1 MSRRVG
7 LHNQRKGKNGVFKA
21 KHNDCTYLPEDE
33 RPNENIYWSCYGTF
47 TDHPDFEKDE
57 KEFYEKH
64 FKNGLDFQNEKHKK
78 ARNYKRIKTMDDWYT
93 NSQKAPDETLYYLG
107 SKDESFL
114 KKDVI
119 KKIIS
124 EQIGWEQKT
133 FPNIKVL
140 TVGFHFHEDG
150 APHIHKRSVY
160 IGHDEQGNKIP
171 YQEGALEEM
180 GIEISSHYSDDH
192 QRSKERRYANRKI
205 TYTDMCRAHLIQ
217 VCEKYGL
224 EIITEPRDPK
234 ESGMDKDQYII
245 HKAYSKADEI
255 LNDAKKQV
263 DSVLEQEKAN
273 LKKEKAAYKSK
284 IDAEVDSRVETG
296 IALERQNLAFN
307 EKKLKK
313 DREAFD
319 ELVELSESKL
329 EPSNKSF
336 INWLFLKKKSEM
348 DELKKE
354 YQEWH
359 ESTQNKINGSDLDFR
374 TNPISAEQGYEK

>member
-57 KEFYEKH
+57 KEFYAKH

-192 QRSKERRYANRKI
+192 QRSKKRRYANRKI

-296 IALERQNLAFN
+296 IALERQNLASN

-319 ELVELSESKL
+319 ELVKLSESKL

-359 ESTQNKINGSDLDFR
+359 KTTQNKISGSDLDFR